1 MAQEDNKVKRIDRK
15 EFIQEMMLREH
26 ISKSLRKKIA
36 EVRYKKQENINELR
50 KVISSLIKSAINEA
64 SDSDKAPHRSTGINV
79 LADVLKKIIPVL
91 EQDYKSLTT
100 DPSQRES
107 FRAHIINAAQNAIA
121 PVAASSDAGDE
132 VDSAPLSG
140 DEIEE
145 LEEIEVVV
153 GDAAEEIEDED
164 LVADAGDDEPA
175 EETDIEDAE
184 DVDLGDEAFI
194 DIDGLPEPEEDDFG
208 IEGKDQTGRNF
219 AQASFDKIE
228 KQIVDAYALLSN
240 DEDQDLFYRYLITN
254 LKLYF
259 DKFEDELAS
268 VLPEPTTSEYEDE
281 KEEQAEEPED
291 GGDDLDLGDEGGEED
306 LEL

>member
-1 MAQEDNKVKRIDRK
+1 MAQEDEKVKRIDRK

-26 ISKSLRKKIA
+26 ISKSLRVKLA
-36 EVRYKKQENINELR
+36 EAKSASNRDLIKLR
-50 KVISSLIKSAINEA
+50 KVVSSLIKESE
-64 SDSDKAPHRSTGINV
+64 DSEKAPHRSTGINV

-100 DPSQRES
+100 DSSQRES

-121 PVAASSDAGDE
+121 PLSVSSNADKEGEGGEPPLSDDE
-132 VDSAPLSG
+132 V
-140 DEIEE
+140 EE

-153 GDAAEEIEDED
+153 GDAAEEIDDED
-164 LVADAGDDEPA
+164 LVADAGDEDGS
-175 EETDIEDAE
+175 EEDPLSD
-184 DVDLGDEAFI
+184 DDLDLGDEAFI
-194 DIDGLPEPEEDDFG
+194 DINASPDSESDDFG
-208 IEGKDQTGRNF
+208 IEGKDNTGRNF

-228 KQIVDAYALLSN
+228 KQIIDAYTLLGN
-240 DEDQDLFYRYLITN
+240 DEDKDLFYKYLVTN

-259 DKFEDELAS
+259 DKFEDELAA

-281 KEEQAEEPED
+281 KEEQEAEED
-291 GGDDLDLGDEGGEED
+291 SGDDDLDLGGDEGGED